1 MLKITLA
8 AARVNAKLK
17 QTYAAGRLGVSVATL
32 RNWECG
38 KSFPNQPQIEQLCEL
53 YGIDYDCIDFGR

>member
-1 MLKITLA
+1 MFKISLA

-17 QTYAAGRLGVSVATL
+17 QTYVAWRLGVSVATL

-38 KSFPNQPQIEQLCEL
+38 KTFPNQPQIEALCEL
-53 YGIDYDCIDFGR
+53 YGINYDCIDFGG